1 MIESLTIRPGMLVV
15 CLSMGWDEERW
26 MLEVAGGFC
35 AIGRMTPACASFT
48 PHFCRVQSPVYSR
61 AHKPLSTAPTHQ
73 THCSS
78 RRHGVRNC
86 FVHLF
91 SKVSHD
97 ETRKNMKD
105 RRVRGF
111 GVSAKFVTWAL
122 KYENVALRP
131 PSRTFWWKT
140 KPKEETRKED
150 GTVGSPVIPKRTPG

>member
-1 MIESLTIRPGMLVV
+1 MLMV

-26 MLEVAGGFC
+26 MWLLC
-35 AIGRMTPACASFT
+35 NRMYGPCLCLLYTSFLQGAVT
-48 PHFCRVQSPVYSR
+48 SCIAEPTNPF
-61 AHKPLSTAPTHQ
+61 STASTHQ

-78 RRHGVRNC
+78 RRHGLRDC

-122 KYENVALRP
+122 KCEKCGSEAPIQNFP
-131 PSRTFWWKT
+131 WWKT
-140 KPKEETRKED
+140 KPKEERRKED